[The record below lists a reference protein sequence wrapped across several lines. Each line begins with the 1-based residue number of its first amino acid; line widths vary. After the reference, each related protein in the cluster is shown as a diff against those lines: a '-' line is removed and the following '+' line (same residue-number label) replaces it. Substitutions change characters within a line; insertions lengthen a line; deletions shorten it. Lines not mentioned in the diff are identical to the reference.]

1 MGQQLYVHL
10 ATVLGLIKKSNH
22 TEGIFCMV
30 FLLTHKALCAKINFK
45 DNCGGQ
51 QMVIKKCLSA
61 LLCASVMLIA
71 ASCGAAEQRSSSS
84 SQTDEKQS
92 AAQSSAADKGEVTMP
107 LNSVKLLGRA
117 FAAQDGSIWMGLSG
131 TGAEFDFTGEKLT
144 VSLVGSR
151 GIPEHR
157 ARVGIFVDGER
168 MSDLAVDENGSKAEI
183 RGKGERAVNVRM
195 IKLSECAFSCCAIT
209 AIDTHGGKLKKS
221 ADKPRKIEFIGD
233 SITCGYGNEGLC
245 KEDHFDYATENHYY
259 SYASITARSLEAQHW
274 VVARSGIGAYR
285 NYGEPKSGSPGSCMP
300 VQYEYTGYAWNPDLR
315 KQPTFLSERWDFSR
329 YQPDVVCINLGTN
342 DLSTDNYDL
351 QLLKQ
356 GYQKLL
362 QQVRRHNPQ
371 AKILFLT
378 GSMLGGKELQ
388 LARQLLDEVA
398 AEARKA
404 GDQEVYRFDLSP
416 IDDEAF
422 YGNDY
427 HPNVYEDE
435 KMAAELTAYLRKLM
449 GWF

>member
-1 MGQQLYVHL
+1 MKKSLFIALLAIVCQAASAVKTMPVKGTVVSPSDTHIRYAGRISFANPERPAWNYPGIQIVAAFEGTSLRMLAKPRSGYFMAQIDQAEPFKVAFRGERDSLVTL
-10 ATVLGLIKKSNH
+10 ATALPDGRHLVRLMYVIEGYEFFPEFWGFVLDS
-22 TEGIFCMV
+22 
-30 FLLTHKALCAKINFK
+30 
-45 DNCGGQ
+45 
-51 QMVIKKCLSA
+51 
-61 LLCASVMLIA
+61 
-71 ASCGAAEQRSSSS
+71 
-84 SQTDEKQS
+84 
-92 AAQSSAADKGEVTMP
+92 
-107 LNSVKLLGRA
+107 GRRLVEAPA
-117 FAAQDGSIWMGLSG
+117 FPS
-131 TGAEFDFTGEKLT
+131 
-144 VSLVGSR
+144 
-151 GIPEHR
+151 
-157 ARVGIFVDGER
+157 
-168 MSDLAVDENGSKAEI
+168 
-183 RGKGERAVNVRM
+183 
-195 IKLSECAFSCCAIT
+195 
-209 AIDTHGGKLKKS
+209 
-221 ADKPRKIEFIGD
+221 RKIEFIGN

-259 SYASITARSLEAQHW
+259 SYASIAARSLEAQHW

-315 KQPTFLSERWDFSR
+315 KQPTFLGERWDFSR

>member
-1 MGQQLYVHL
+1 M
-10 ATVLGLIKKSNH
+10 KKSLF
-22 TEGIFCMV
+22 I
-30 FLLTHKALCAKINFK
+30 
-45 DNCGGQ
+45 
-51 QMVIKKCLSA
+51 A
-61 LLCASVMLIA
+61 LLAIVCQA
-71 ASCGAAEQRSSSS
+71 ASAV
-84 SQTDEKQS
+84 K
-92 AAQSSAADKGEVTMP
+92 TMP
-107 LNSVKLLGRA
+107 LK
-117 FAAQDGSIWMGLSG
+117 G
-131 TGAEFDFTGEKLT
+131 TV
-144 VSLVGSR
+144 VS
-151 GIPEHR
+151 P
-157 ARVGIFVDGER
+157 
-168 MSDLAVDENGSKAEI
+168 
-183 RGKGERAVNVRM
+183 
-195 IKLSECAFSCCAIT
+195 T
-209 AIDTHGGKLKKS
+209 DTHIRYAGRISFANPERPAWNYPGIQIVAAFEGTSLRML
-221 ADKPRKIEFIGD
+221 AKP
-233 SITCGYGNEGLC
+233 
-245 KEDHFDYATENHYY
+245 
-259 SYASITARSLEAQHW
+259 
-274 VVARSGIGAYR
+274 RSGIGAYR

>member
-1 MGQQLYVHL
+1 M
-10 ATVLGLIKKSNH
+10 KKSLF
-22 TEGIFCMV
+22 I
-30 FLLTHKALCAKINFK
+30 
-45 DNCGGQ
+45 
-51 QMVIKKCLSA
+51 A
-61 LLCASVMLIA
+61 LLAIVCQA
-71 ASCGAAEQRSSSS
+71 ASAV
-84 SQTDEKQS
+84 K
-92 AAQSSAADKGEVTMP
+92 TMP
-107 LNSVKLLGRA
+107 LKGTVVSPSDTHIRYAGRISFANPERPAWNYPGIQIVAA
-117 FAAQDGSIWMGLSG
+117 FEGTSLRMLAKPRSGYFMAQIDQ
-131 TGAEFDFTGEKLT
+131 AEPFKVAFQGERD
-144 VSLVGSR
+144 SLVTLATALPDGR
-151 GIPEHR
+151 HLVRLMYVIEGYEFFPEFW
-157 ARVGIFVDGER
+157 GFVLDQGRRLVE
-168 MSDLAVDENGSKAEI
+168 AP
-183 RGKGERAVNVRM
+183 
-195 IKLSECAFSCCAIT
+195 AFPS
-209 AIDTHGGKLKKS
+209 
-221 ADKPRKIEFIGD
+221 RKIEFIGN

-315 KQPTFLSERWDFSR
+315 KQPNFLSERWDFSR

-362 QQVRRHNPQ
+362 QQVRRHYPQ